1 MPFIAAASRIY
12 VASRRGGA
20 VAPFEASGVAW
31 TRAVAPPDSAY
42 PKGQGGGA
50 RMPLGAL
57 HPTRTSRPVITCVAA
72 QTAGPWPL
80 DQGTKASD
88 LAHGL
93 IGSSLSP
100 STTRAAPR
108 SRIELLDADERLTD
122 SLPDAIAGFPV
133 LSRATRNGLA
143 YRRQFDAQLLD
154 KCRHF
159 RIRQQLKVGDPVFLR
174 PAIGHG
180 FGPGHCRNLRSR
192 HRWMNY

>member
-1 MPFIAAASRIY
+1 MSRQGEAAQSHCLKPAASRGPEL
-12 VASRRGGA
+12 SRRRTRLIRRGKA
-20 VAPFEASGVAW
+20 AAPGCRSGRSSP
-31 TRAVAPPDSAY
+31 RAPA
-42 PKGQGGGA
+42 G
-50 RMPLGAL
+50 
-57 HPTRTSRPVITCVAA
+57 PVITCVAA

-80 DQGTKASD
+80 GQGTKASA